1 MSSSAAALKLFD
13 LIQSHRVTAVIYVAA
28 ELGIAELL
36 RDGARS
42 LDQLTEATGA
52 DRQALGRLLTAL
64 STVGLCS
71 RVDAD
76 RYSLTEIG
84 AALDSA
90 AEKSFKAWA
99 IFEGDMLFKSWHGML
114 ETIMTGKTAAHLL
127 GVGNSFD
134 LMARTP
140 SNVGMFNAAMADLTR
155 LVTPD
160 VLGAYDF
167 GRISRLMD
175 VGGGSG
181 ELIGAVARKYPHI
194 RAIVFDLPRCAETAT
209 RHLERAGVSDR
220 ANFVAGDFFEAIPNL
235 ADTIILKSVI
245 HDWNDERSS
254 VVLQNCRRALPEN
267 GTLLLV
273 ERMMPEAPGASAEDR
288 AQAMS
293 DLNMLRGPGGLE
305 RTEQQYG
312 RLLSESGFHLGAVFP
327 AGRFSVIEARVC

>member
-1 MSSSAAALKLFD
+1 MSSSAAALKLLD

-36 RDGARS
+36 RDGAQS
-42 LDQLTEATGA
+42 LDELTEATGA
-52 DRQALGRLLTAL
+52 DRHALGRLLTAL

-71 RVDAD
+71 RVDTD

-84 AALDSA
+84 AALDGSA
-90 AEKSFKAWA
+90 EQSFKAWA

-127 GVGNSFD
+127 GARNSFD

-140 SNVGMFNAAMADLTR
+140 ASVGIFNAAMADLTR
-155 LVTPD
+155 FVTPD
-160 VLGAYDF
+160 VLSAYDF
-167 GRISRLMD
+167 GRINRLMD

-181 ELIGAVARKYPHI
+181 ELVGAVARKYPHI
-194 RAIVFDLPRCAETAT
+194 RAIVFDLPRCEEAAT
-209 RHLERAGVSDR
+209 RHLERAGVSGR
-220 ANFVAGDFFEAIPNL
+220 TSFAAGDFFEAIPKL
-235 ADTIILKSVI
+235 ADAIILKSVI

-254 VVLQNCRRALPEN
+254 VILRNCRGALPAN

-273 ERMMPEAPGASAEDR
+273 ERMMPEAPGTSAEDR
-288 AQAMS
+288 ANAMS

-305 RTEQQYG
+305 RTERQY
-312 RLLSESGFHLGAVFP
+312 RHLLNESGFDPVAVFP
-327 AGRFSVIEARVC
+327 AGRFSLIEARIR